1 VISSLTGTVLQ
12 ASDGLAVIDV
22 GGVGY
27 AVQVTPGHARSL
39 RVGETASVH
48 TSMVV
53 RQESI
58 ALFGFPAREHLG
70 VFEALIGVSGV
81 GPKSALGVLA
91 ELTPDEIALAV
102 ASDDDAAF
110 RKVSGIG
117 PKTAKLIVVSLTGR
131 LFAPT
136 KPVQTAAQIPQ
147 SDVGG
152 SVVIALVGL
161 GWPERTAAETV
172 KEIEAEHPESDRSTV
187 QALLRLAL
195 ARLGPT
201 MRQPA

>member
-1 VISSLTGTVLQ
+1 MISSLRGTVLQ
-12 ASDGLAVIDV
+12 ASDGVAVIDV

-27 AVQVTPGHARSL
+27 AVQVTPDHARSL
-39 RVGETASVH
+39 HLGDEATVH

-102 ASDDDAAF
+102 ASDDDSAF
-110 RKVSGIG
+110 RRVSGIG
-117 PKTAKLIVVSLTGR
+117 PKTAKLIVVSLTGK
-131 LFAPT
+131 LFAPA
-136 KPVQTAAQIPQ
+136 KPVQTVSQIPR
-147 SDVGG
+147 SDVSD

-161 GWPERTAAETV
+161 GWAEKTATEV
-172 KEIEAEHPESDRSTV
+172 VRELQDDYPESERDTV
-187 QALLRLAL
+187 QTLLRLAL
-195 ARLGPT
+195 SRLGPT
-201 MRQPA
+201 VRQQA

>member
-1 VISSLTGTVLQ
+1 MISSLRGTVLQ

-27 AVQVTPGHARSL
+27 AVQVTPDHARSL
-39 RVGETASVH
+39 RVGEETTVH

-53 RQESI
+53 RQESV

-70 VFEALIGVSGV
+70 VFESLIGVSGV

-91 ELTPDEIALAV
+91 ALSPDEIALAV
-102 ASDDDAAF
+102 ASDDDGAF

-117 PKTAKLIVVSLTGR
+117 PKTAKLIVVSLTGK
-131 LFAPT
+131 LFAPA
-136 KPVQTAAQIPQ
+136 KPVQNVTQIPR
-147 SDVGG
+147 SDVSD

-161 GWPERTAAETV
+161 GWAEKTATDVVRELV
-172 KEIEAEHPESDRSTV
+172 EEHPEPERDTV
-187 QALLRLAL
+187 QSLLRLAL
-195 ARLGPT
+195 SRLGPT
-201 MRQPA
+201 ARQQA

>member
-1 VISSLTGTVLQ
+1 MISSLRGTVLQ
-12 ASDGLAVIDV
+12 ASDGVAVIDV

-27 AVQVTPGHARSL
+27 AVQVTPDHARTL
-39 RVGETASVH
+39 RVGDQATLHTA
-48 TSMVV
+48 MIV

-91 ELTPDEIALAV
+91 ALAPDEIALAV

-117 PKTAKLIVVSLTGR
+117 PKTAKLIVVSLTGK
-131 LFAPT
+131 LFAPAR
-136 KPVQTAAQIPQ
+136 PVQTARQIPR
-147 SDVGG
+147 SDVSD
-152 SVVIALVGL
+152 SVVVALVGL
-161 GWPERTAAETV
+161 GWPEKTANDVVRELID
-172 KEIEAEHPESDRSTV
+172 EYDEQERDTV

-195 ARLGPT
+195 SRLGPT
-201 MRQPA
+201 ARQQA

>member
-1 VISSLTGTVLQ
+1 MISSLRGTVLQ
-12 ASDGLAVIDV
+12 ASDGVAVIDV

-27 AVQVTPGHARSL
+27 AVQVTPDHARSL
-39 RVGETASVH
+39 RIGDEATVH
-48 TSMVV
+48 TSMIV

-91 ELTPDEIALAV
+91 ALAPDEIALAV
-102 ASDDDAAF
+102 ASDDDTAF

-117 PKTAKLIVVSLTGR
+117 PKTAKLIVVSLTGK
-131 LFAPT
+131 LFAPA
-136 KPVQTAAQIPQ
+136 KQVQNVAQIPR
-147 SDVGG
+147 SDVSD

-161 GWPERTAAETV
+161 GWAEKTATEVVRELVDEYDESER
-172 KEIEAEHPESDRSTV
+172 DTV
-187 QALLRLAL
+187 QGLLRLAL
-195 ARLGPT
+195 SRLGPT
-201 MRQPA
+201 ARQQA

>member
-1 VISSLTGTVLQ
+1 MISSLRGTVLQ
-12 ASDGLAVIDV
+12 ASDGVAVIDV

-27 AVQVTPGHARSL
+27 AVQVTPDHARSL
-39 RVGETASVH
+39 RIGDEATIH
-48 TSMVV
+48 TSMIV

-91 ELTPDEIALAV
+91 ALAPDEIALAV
-102 ASDDDAAF
+102 ASDDDTAF

-117 PKTAKLIVVSLTGR
+117 PKTAKLIVVSLTGK
-131 LFAPT
+131 LFAPA
-136 KPVQTAAQIPQ
+136 KPVQNVTQIPR
-147 SDVGG
+147 SDVSD

-161 GWPERTAAETV
+161 GWAEKTAADVVRELV
-172 KEIEAEHPESDRSTV
+172 DEYDESERDTV
-187 QALLRLAL
+187 QGLLRLAL
-195 ARLGPT
+195 SRLGPT
-201 MRQPA
+201 ARQQA

>member
-1 VISSLTGTVLQ
+1 MISSLRGTVLQ

-27 AVQVTPGHARSL
+27 AVQVTPDHARSL
-39 RVGETASVH
+39 RVGEEARVH
-48 TSMVV
+48 TAMVV
-53 RQESI
+53 RQESV
-58 ALFGFPAREHLG
+58 ALFGFPGREHLG
-70 VFEALIGVSGV
+70 VFESLIGVSGV

-91 ELTPDEIALAV
+91 ALSPDEIALAV

-117 PKTAKLIVVSLTGR
+117 PKTAKLIVVSLTGK
-131 LFAPT
+131 LFAPA
-136 KPVQTAAQIPQ
+136 KPVQTVAQIPRTDV
-147 SDVGG
+147 SD

-161 GWPERTAAETV
+161 GWAEKTATEV
-172 KEIEAEHPESDRSTV
+172 VRELVDEHPESERETV

-195 ARLGPT
+195 GRLGPT
-201 MRQPA
+201 ARQQA

>member
-1 VISSLTGTVLQ
+1 MISSLRGTVLQ
-12 ASDGLAVIDV
+12 ASDGVAVIDV

-27 AVQVTPGHARSL
+27 AVQVTPDHARTL
-39 RVGETASVH
+39 RVGDQATLHTA
-48 TSMVV
+48 MIV

-91 ELTPDEIALAV
+91 AMAPDEIALAV
-102 ASDDDAAF
+102 ASDDDGAF

-117 PKTAKLIVVSLTGR
+117 PKTAKLIVVSLTGK
-131 LFAPT
+131 LFAPAR
-136 KPVQTAAQIPQ
+136 PVQTAQQIPR
-147 SDVGG
+147 SDVSD
-152 SVVIALVGL
+152 SVVVALVGL
-161 GWPERTAAETV
+161 GWPERTANDVVRELV
-172 KEIEAEHPESDRSTV
+172 DEYDERERDTV

-195 ARLGPT
+195 SRLGPT
-201 MRQPA
+201 ARQQA

>member
-1 VISSLTGTVLQ
+1 VISSLRGNVLQ
-12 ASDGLAVIDV
+12 ASDGVVVIDV

-27 AVQVTPGHARSL
+27 AVQVTPGHARGL
-39 RVGETASVH
+39 RVGDETTVH

-53 RQESI
+53 RQESV
-58 ALFGFPAREHLG
+58 ALFGFPGREHLG

-91 ELTPDEIALAV
+91 ALSPDEIALAV

-117 PKTAKLIVVSLTGR
+117 PKTAKLIVVSLTGK
-131 LFAPT
+131 LFAPA
-136 KPVQTAAQIPQ
+136 KPVQTAAQIPR
-147 SDVGG
+147 SDVSD

-161 GWPERTAAETV
+161 GWPEKTATEVVAELMD
-172 KEIEAEHPESDRSTV
+172 EHDESERETV

-195 ARLGPT
+195 SRLGPT
-201 MRQPA
+201 ARQPA

>member
-1 VISSLTGTVLQ
+1 MISSLRGTVLQ

-27 AVQVTPGHARSL
+27 AVQVTPDHARSL
-39 RVGETASVH
+39 RVGEEARVH
-48 TSMVV
+48 TAMVV
-53 RQESI
+53 RQESV
-58 ALFGFPAREHLG
+58 ALFGFPGREHLG
-70 VFEALIGVSGV
+70 VFESLIGVSGV

-91 ELTPDEIALAV
+91 ALSPDEIALAV

-117 PKTAKLIVVSLTGR
+117 PKTAKLIVVSLTGK
-131 LFAPT
+131 LFAPS
-136 KPVQTAAQIPQ
+136 KPVQTVAQIPRTDV
-147 SDVGG
+147 SD

-161 GWPERTAAETV
+161 GWPEKTATEV
-172 KEIEAEHPESDRSTV
+172 VRELVEEHPESERETV

-195 ARLGPT
+195 GRLGPT
-201 MRQPA
+201 ARQQA

>member
-1 VISSLTGTVLQ
+1 MISSLRGTVLR
-12 ASDGLAVIDV
+12 ASDGVAVIDV

-27 AVQVTPGHARSL
+27 AVQVTPDHARSL
-39 RVGETASVH
+39 RMGDEATLH
-48 TSMVV
+48 TSMIV

-58 ALFGFPAREHLG
+58 ALFGFPGREHLG
-70 VFEALIGVSGV
+70 VFDALIGVAGV

-91 ELTPDEIALAV
+91 ALTPDEIALAV

-117 PKTAKLIVVSLTGR
+117 PKTAKLIVVSLTGK
-131 LFAPT
+131 LFAPA
-136 KPVQTAAQIPQ
+136 KPVQTVAQIPR
-147 SDVGG
+147 SDVSD

-161 GWPERTAAETV
+161 GWPEKTATDVVRELV
-172 KEIEAEHPESDRSTV
+172 DEYEEPERDTV

-195 ARLGPT
+195 SRLGPT
-201 MRQPA
+201 ARQQA

>member
-1 VISSLTGTVLQ
+1 MISSLRGTVLQ
-12 ASDGLAVIDV
+12 ASDGVAVIDV

-27 AVQVTPGHARSL
+27 AVQITPDHARSL
-39 RVGETASVH
+39 QVGEETTVH

-91 ELTPDEIALAV
+91 ELEPDEIALAV

-110 RKVSGIG
+110 RRVSGIG

-131 LFAPT
+131 LFAPA
-136 KPVQTAAQIPQ
+136 KPVQNVAQIPHSAV
-147 SDVGG
+147 SD
-152 SVVIALVGL
+152 SVVVALVGL
-161 GWPERTAAETV
+161 GWAEKTATEVVREIVDEYAEPER
-172 KEIEAEHPESDRSTV
+172 DTV

-195 ARLGPT
+195 SRLGPT
-201 MRQPA
+201 ARQQA

>member
-1 VISSLTGTVLQ
+1 MISSLRGTVLQ
-12 ASDGLAVIDV
+12 ASDGVAVIDV

-27 AVQVTPGHARSL
+27 AVQVTPDHARSL
-39 RVGETASVH
+39 RTGEEAIVY
-48 TSMVV
+48 TSMIV

-70 VFEALIGVSGV
+70 VFDALIGVSGV

-91 ELTPDEIALAV
+91 ALSPDEIALAV
-102 ASDDDAAF
+102 ASDDDSAF

-117 PKTAKLIVVSLTGR
+117 PKTAKLIVVSLTGK
-131 LFAPT
+131 LFAPAR
-136 KPVQTAAQIPQ
+136 PVQNVAQIPR
-147 SDVGG
+147 SDVSD

-161 GWPERTAAETV
+161 GWAEKTATDVVRELVDEYEEPER
-172 KEIEAEHPESDRSTV
+172 DTV

-195 ARLGPT
+195 SRLGPT
-201 MRQPA
+201 ARQQA

>member
-1 VISSLTGTVLQ
+1 MISSLRGTVLQ
-12 ASDGLAVIDV
+12 ASDGVAVIDV

-27 AVQVTPGHARSL
+27 AVQVTPDHARAL
-39 RVGETASVH
+39 RVGEETLLH

-53 RQESI
+53 RQESV

-70 VFEALIGVSGV
+70 VFESLIGVSGV

-91 ELTPDEIALAV
+91 ALTPDEIALAV

-131 LFAPT
+131 LFAPA
-136 KPVQTAAQIPQ
+136 KPVQTAAQIPRSAV
-147 SDVGG
+147 SD

-161 GWPERTAAETV
+161 GWAEKTAVEV
-172 KEIEAEHPESDRSTV
+172 VQELVDEHPEDERDSV

-195 ARLGPT
+195 SRLGPT
-201 MRQPA
+201 ARQQA

>member
-1 VISSLTGTVLQ
+1 MISSLRGTVLR

-27 AVQVTPGHARSL
+27 AVQITPDHARGL
-39 RVGETASVH
+39 RVGEETTVH
-48 TSMVV
+48 TSMVL
-53 RQESI
+53 RQESV

-70 VFEALIGVSGV
+70 VFDALIGVSGV

-91 ELTPDEIALAV
+91 ALSPDEIALAV

-117 PKTAKLIVVSLTGR
+117 PKTAKLIVVSLTGK
-131 LFAPT
+131 LFAPA
-136 KPVQTAAQIPQ
+136 KPVQTAAQIPR
-147 SDVGG
+147 SDVSD

-161 GWPERTAAETV
+161 GWPEKTATEVVRDLVDEHAEQ
-172 KEIEAEHPESDRSTV
+172 ERDTV

-195 ARLGPT
+195 SRLGPT
-201 MRQPA
+201 ARQQA

>member
-1 VISSLTGTVLQ
+1 VLQ
-12 ASDGLAVIDV
+12 ASDGVVVIDV

-27 AVQVTPGHARSL
+27 AVQVTPDHARSL
-39 RVGETASVH
+39 RIGEEATVY

-53 RQESI
+53 RQESV

-70 VFEALIGVSGV
+70 VFESLIGVSGV

-91 ELTPDEIALAV
+91 ALSPDEIALAV

-117 PKTAKLIVVSLTGR
+117 PKTAKLIVVSLTGK
-131 LFAPT
+131 LFAPA
-136 KPVQTAAQIPQ
+136 KPVQTVAQIPR
-147 SDVGG
+147 SDVSD

-161 GWPERTAAETV
+161 GWAEKTATEV
-172 KEIEAEHPESDRSTV
+172 VRELVDEHPEPERDTV
-187 QALLRLAL
+187 QSLLRLAL
-195 ARLGPT
+195 SRLGPT
-201 MRQPA
+201 ARQQA